1 MGSYPRPSCREPR
14 SRSYWGDVGDVKTRL
29 VIAASAV
36 AVAAAAASLGLVLSS
51 NHEDNPAAR
60 AALIVSV
67 GLLFVGSGLFA
78 TVRRPEN
85 RIGLLMSLVG
95 FYWFLT
101 ALADANTAWIY
112 TLGVAVS
119 LLIYGGFTHVVLAF
133 PSGRLETVRARTI
146 VWLVYLDVI
155 LVQLLLML
163 FRDHVGVA
171 NRPCAD
177 CPHNE
182 FLVTPNHAAATA
194 VDDLQ
199 RGIALALVIAAVA
212 TLYRRVRLATPA
224 ARRTLMPVFV
234 TATVTISL
242 VAVLVLATAVDP
254 SFARQVNWFV
264 LASFAA
270 VPLGFLVGLLRSRL
284 ARSGILRLVVDTPDE
299 PSLREVE
306 LALREATGD
315 PTLRFAYWVDDARG
329 YVNVRGKPFQIP
341 EDTPTRVATRVEDSN
356 CRPIAALVHDRA
368 LLEDSG
374 LLEEVIGVVRM
385 GLQKDRGERAL
396 RVTENRSRALLD
408 AIPDLMFRIS
418 LSGRYLDY
426 RAPNDDDLADS
437 EVLGKTVW
445 DRLPKDL
452 ADRLVEA
459 GRRAVAD
466 RQVQALEYELD
477 LGGERRYFEGRVAA
491 SGDDEFVLIVR
502 NITLRKR
509 AEGELR
515 REREFLGIVAGSTP
529 NFLCAVDR
537 EGRITHRGVNR
548 TFAEALGYDDPEA
561 CGRKLAELVAAS
573 EDRDAMA
580 AALAR
585 GASSGT
591 VVWHEHTWM
600 ARDGRPIPVAW
611 SLTPLTGVYE
621 DWFLVAATDV
631 TERRAREEELRASRA
646 RIVAAG
652 DDERRRLER
661 NLHDG
666 AQQRLV
672 SLSLAL
678 RLAETRLQSDPGG
691 AAQTLAGAREELGQ
705 ALEELR
711 ELARGIHPA
720 ILTDR
725 GLGAALEALA
735 SRAPLPVEI
744 EHRAER
750 LPTSVE
756 VAAYYVVSE
765 ALANVAKYADA
776 TNVRIFVGR
785 ENGAA
790 RVLVSDDG
798 VGGANPADGS
808 GLRGLA
814 DRISALNG
822 TLDVESPPGAGTIV
836 RAEIPFPDTLRQ
848 P

>member
-1 MGSYPRPSCREPR
+1 M
-14 SRSYWGDVGDVKTRL
+14 KTRL
-29 VIAASAV
+29 LIVGSTV
-36 AVAAAAASLGLVLSS
+36 AIAAAAASVGLVLAG
-51 NHEDNPAAR
+51 NHEANPAAR
-60 AALIVSV
+60 AVLIVGV
-67 GLLFVGSGLFA
+67 GLLFVASGLFA

-101 ALADANTAWIY
+101 SLADANTAWIY
-112 TLGVAVS
+112 TIGVALS
-119 LLIYGGFTHVVLAF
+119 LLIYAGFAHVVLAF
-133 PSGRLETVRARTI
+133 PTGRLESPRARAI
-146 VWLVYLDVI
+146 VWLAFLDVT
-155 LVQLLLML
+155 LVQVLLML

-182 FLVTPNHAAATA
+182 LLVTPNHAAATA

-199 RGIALALVIAAVA
+199 RGIALALAIAATA

-224 ARRTLMPVFV
+224 ARRTLLPVVV

-242 VAVLVLATAVDP
+242 IAVLVVATSFSA
-254 SFARQVNWFV
+254 SFALQVNWFV

-270 VPLGFLVGLLRSRL
+270 VPIGFLAGLLHSRL

-299 PSLREVE
+299 PSLGEIE

-329 YVNVRGKPFQIP
+329 YVNVRGKPFAIP
-341 EDTPTRVATRVEDSN
+341 PDTPTRVTTRVEDSAG
-356 CRPIAALVHDRA
+356 RPIAALMHDRA
-368 LLEDSG
+368 LLDDAG

-396 RVTENRSRALLD
+396 RATEVQSRGLLD

-418 LSGRYLDY
+418 VSGRYVDY
-426 RAPNDDDLADS
+426 RAPNETELVDG
-437 EVLGKTVW
+437 EVLGRTVW
-445 DRLPKDL
+445 DRLPKEL
-452 ADRLVEA
+452 ADRFMAA
-459 GRRAVAD
+459 GRSAIEREE
-466 RQVQALEYELD
+466 VQTLEYELE
-477 LGGERRYFEGRVAA
+477 LRGERRYYEARIAA

-502 NITLRKR
+502 NITERKR
-509 AEGELR
+509 AEHELR
-515 REREFLGIVAGSTP
+515 REREFLGIVAGATP
-529 NFLCAVDR
+529 NFLCAIDR

-548 TFAEALGYDDPEA
+548 TFAEKLGFDDAAA
-561 CGRKLAELVAAS
+561 CDRLLVELIAAP
-573 EDRDAMA
+573 EDRDAMTT
-580 AALAR
+580 ALAR
-585 GASSGT
+585 GAASSDVT
-591 VVWHEHTWM
+591 VWHEHTWV
-600 ARDGRPIPVAW
+600 ARDGRRIPVAW

-631 TERRAREEELRASRA
+631 TERKDREEELRASRA

-678 RLAETRLQSDPGG
+678 RLAEARLRSDPED
-691 AAQTLAGAREELGQ
+691 AVRALAGAREELTQ

-725 GLGAALEALA
+725 GLAPALEALA
-735 SRAPLPVEI
+735 ARAPLPVEI
-744 EHRAER
+744 EHGEGS
-750 LPTSVE
+750 LPPSVE

-765 ALANVAKYADA
+765 ALANVAKHAHA
-776 TNVRIFVGR
+776 ANVSVHIA
-785 ENGAA
+785 END
-790 RVLVSDDG
+790 RHLCVDVSDDG
-798 VGGANPADGS
+798 VGGADAETVS
-808 GLRGLA
+808 GLHGLA
-814 DRISALNG
+814 DRVAALDG
-822 TLDVESPPGAGTIV
+822 TLRVESVAGEGTSV
-836 RAEIPFPDTLRQ
+836 RARIPLR
-848 P
+848 

>member
-1 MGSYPRPSCREPR
+1 M
-14 SRSYWGDVGDVKTRL
+14 KTRL
-29 VIAASAV
+29 LIAASTI

-51 NHEDNPAAR
+51 NHDDNPAAR
-60 AALIVSV
+60 AALIVGV

-101 ALADANTAWIY
+101 SLADANTAWIY
-112 TLGVAVS
+112 TVGVAVS
-119 LLIYGGFTHVVLAF
+119 LLIYGGFAHVVLAF
-133 PSGRLETVRARTI
+133 PSGRLETARARTI
-146 VWLVYLDVI
+146 VLLAYFDVI
-155 LVQLLLML
+155 VLQLLLML

-171 NRPCAD
+171 NRTCAD
-177 CPHNE
+177 CPHNV

-199 RGIALALVIAAVA
+199 RGIALALVIATVV
-212 TLYRRVRLATPA
+212 TLYRRARLATPA
-224 ARRTLMPVFV
+224 ARRTLMPVLV
-234 TATVTISL
+234 TATVTAAL
-242 VAVLVLATAVDP
+242 LAVLVVATSFSE
-254 SFARQVNWFV
+254 SFAKQLNWVV
-264 LASFAA
+264 LASFVAL
-270 VPLGFLVGLLRSRL
+270 PLGFLAGLLQSRL

-299 PSLREVE
+299 PSLREIE

-315 PTLRFAYWVDDARG
+315 STLRFAYWLDDAHG
-329 YVNVRGKPFQIP
+329 YVNVRGKPFAIP
-341 EDTPTRVATRVEDSN
+341 EDSSTRVTTRVEDSN
-356 CRPIAALVHDRA
+356 GRPIAALMHDRA
-368 LLEDSG
+368 LLDDTG

-385 GLQKDRGERAL
+385 GLEKDRGERAL
-396 RVTENRSRALLD
+396 RATEVRSRALLD

-418 LSGRYLDY
+418 LTGRYLDY
-426 RAPNDDDLADS
+426 RAPDEGDLVER

-445 DRLPKDL
+445 DRLPREL
-452 ADRLVEA
+452 ADRFVEA

-466 RQVQALEYELD
+466 EQVQTLEYELD
-477 LGGERRYFEGRVAA
+477 FAGERRYFEGRVAA

-502 NITLRKR
+502 NITQRKR
-509 AEGELR
+509 AEDELR
-515 REREFLGIVAGSTP
+515 REREFLGIVASATP
-529 NFLCAVDR
+529 NFLCAVDSG
-537 EGRITHRGVNR
+537 GRITNRGVNR
-548 TFAEALGYDDPEA
+548 TFAETLGWDDSDA
-561 CGRKLAELVAAS
+561 CGRSLAELVAAP
-573 EDRDAMA
+573 EERQEMA
-580 AALAR
+580 TALAA
-585 GASSGT
+585 GASGET
-591 VVWHEHTWM
+591 VVWHEHTWL
-600 ARDGRPIPVAW
+600 AREGRRIPVAW

-621 DWFLVAATDV
+621 DWFLVAGVDV
-631 TERRAREEELRASRA
+631 TERREREEELRASRA

-678 RLAETRLQSDPGG
+678 RLAETRMHHDPDG
-691 AAQTLAGAREELGQ
+691 AAQALAGVREELGQ

-725 GLGAALEALA
+725 GLRAALEALA

-744 EHRAER
+744 EHGDDR
-750 LPTSVE
+750 LPPSVE

-776 TNVRIFVGR
+776 TSVRVSVGR
-785 ENGAA
+785 ENGSAC
-790 RVLVSDDG
+790 VLVADDG
-798 VGGANPADGS
+798 VGGADPADGS

-814 DRISALNG
+814 DRIAALNG
-822 TLDVESPPGAGTIV
+822 TLEIESPPGAGTVI
-836 RAEIPFPDTLRQ
+836 RAEIPFPDNLRQ

>member
-1 MGSYPRPSCREPR
+1 M
-14 SRSYWGDVGDVKTRL
+14 KTRL
-29 VIAASAV
+29 VIAASTV

-51 NHEDNPAAR
+51 NHDDNPAAR
-60 AALIVSV
+60 ATLIVTV

-85 RIGLLMSLVG
+85 RIGLLLCVVG

-101 ALADANTAWIY
+101 SLADANTASIY
-112 TLGVAVS
+112 TIGVAVS
-119 LLIYGGFTHVVLAF
+119 LLIYAGFAHVVLAF
-133 PSGRLETVRARTI
+133 PTGRLETARARTI
-146 VWLVYLDVI
+146 VWLAYLDVTI
-155 LVQLLLML
+155 VQLLLML
-163 FRDHVGVA
+163 FRDHMGVA
-171 NRPCAD
+171 NRTCAD

-182 FLVTPNHAAATA
+182 FVVTNNHAAATA

-242 VAVLVLATAVDP
+242 LAVLVVATSFSA
-254 SFARQVNWFV
+254 SFALQLNWVV

-270 VPLGFLVGLLRSRL
+270 VPLGFLLGLLRSRL

-299 PSLREVE
+299 PSLREIE

-315 PTLRFAYWVDDARG
+315 PTLRFAYWVDDAHG
-329 YVNVRGKPFQIP
+329 YVNVRGKPFAIP
-341 EDTPTRVATRVEDSN
+341 DDTPTRVTTRVYDSGGA
-356 CRPIAALVHDRA
+356 PIAALMHDRTLVDDA
-368 LLEDSG
+368 G

-396 RVTENRSRALLD
+396 RATETRSRALLD

-418 LSGRYLDY
+418 VTGRYLDY
-426 RAPNDDDLADS
+426 RAPNESDLIDT
-437 EVLGKTVW
+437 EVLGRTVW
-445 DRLPKDL
+445 DRLPKEL
-452 ADRLVEA
+452 ADRFMDA
-459 GRRAVAD
+459 GRRAIAGD
-466 RQVQALEYELD
+466 EVQTLEYELRFGSE
-477 LGGERRYFEGRVAA
+477 LRYFEARIAA
-491 SGDDEFVLIVR
+491 SGTDEFVLIVR
-502 NITLRKR
+502 NITQRKR
-509 AEGELR
+509 AEDELK
-515 REREFLGIVAGSTP
+515 REREFLGIVAGATP
-529 NFLCAVDR
+529 NFLCAIDR
-537 EGRITHRGVNR
+537 DGVITDRGVNR
-548 TFAEALGYDDPEA
+548 TFAERLGYDDSDA
-561 CGRKLAELVAAS
+561 CGRSLAELVAAL

-580 AALAR
+580 AGVAQ
-585 GASSGT
+585 GASSDT
-591 VVWHEHTWM
+591 VTWHEHTWIT
-600 ARDGRPIPVAW
+600 RDGRRIPVAW

-621 DWFLVAATDV
+621 DWFLVAAIDV
-631 TERRAREEELRASRA
+631 TERREREEELRASRA

-678 RLAETRLQSDPGG
+678 RLAETRLRSDPTD
-691 AAQTLAGAREELGQ
+691 AARALADAREELGQ

-725 GLGAALEALA
+725 GLPAALEALA

-744 EHRAER
+744 EHGEER
-750 LPTSVE
+750 LPPSVE
-756 VAAYYVVSE
+756 AAAYYVISE
-765 ALANVAKYADA
+765 ALANVAKYAEA
-776 TNVRIFVGR
+776 TNVRISVGR
-785 ENGAA
+785 ENGSAC
-790 RVLVSDDG
+790 VLVADDG
-798 VGGANPADGS
+798 IGGADPADGS

-814 DRISALNG
+814 DRIAALNG
-822 TLDVESPPGAGTIV
+822 TLEVESPPGAGTII
-836 RAEIPFPDTLRQ
+836 RAEIPFPDNLRQ

>member
-1 MGSYPRPSCREPR
+1 
-14 SRSYWGDVGDVKTRL
+14 VKTRL

-36 AVAAAAASLGLVLSS
+36 AVSAAAASLGLVLSS
-51 NHEDNPAAR
+51 SHEDNPAAR
-60 AALIVSV
+60 GALIVGV

-101 ALADANTAWIY
+101 SLADANTAWIY
-112 TLGVAVS
+112 TIGVAVS
-119 LLIYGGFTHVVLAF
+119 LLIYGGFAHVVLAF
-133 PSGRLETVRARTI
+133 PSGRLETARARTI

-171 NRPCAD
+171 NRQCAD

-182 FLVTPNHAAATA
+182 FVVTPNHAAATA
-194 VDDLQ
+194 VDDIQ

-224 ARRTLMPVFV
+224 ARRTLMPVFL
-234 TATVTISL
+234 TATVTSAL
-242 VAVLVLATAVDP
+242 VAVLVVATAFSA
-254 SFARQVNWFV
+254 SFAIQLNWFV

-299 PSLREVE
+299 PSLREIE

-315 PTLRFAYWVDDARG
+315 PTLRFAYWVDDANG
-329 YVNVRGKPFQIP
+329 YVNVRGKPFAIP
-341 EDTPTRVATRVEDSN
+341 NDTPTRVTTCVEDSN
-356 CRPIAALVHDRA
+356 GRPIAALMHDRA
-368 LLEDSG
+368 LLDDVG

-396 RVTENRSRALLD
+396 RATEIRSRALLD

-418 LSGRYLDY
+418 LAGRYLDY
-426 RAPNDDDLADS
+426 RAPNEGDLIDR

-445 DRLPKDL
+445 DRLPKEL
-452 ADRLVEA
+452 AGRFVDA

-466 RQVQALEYELD
+466 QQVQTLEYELD
-477 LGGERRYFEGRVAA
+477 FDGERRYFEGRVAA

-502 NITLRKR
+502 NITQRKR
-509 AEGELR
+509 AEHELR
-515 REREFLGIVAGSTP
+515 REREFLGIVAGATP
-529 NFLCAVDR
+529 NFLCAIDR
-537 EGRITHRGVNR
+537 KGRITDRGVNR
-548 TFAEALGYDDPEA
+548 TFAETLGYDDPDA
-561 CGRKLAELVAAS
+561 CGRTLADLVAAPD
-573 EDRDAMA
+573 DREAMA
-580 AALAR
+580 AALAQ
-585 GASSGT
+585 GASSDN
-591 VVWHEHTWM
+591 VIWHEHMWV
-600 ARDGRPIPVAW
+600 ARDGRRMPVAW

-621 DWFLVAATDV
+621 DWFLVAAIDV
-631 TERRAREEELRASRA
+631 TERKEREEELRASRA

-678 RLAETRLQSDPGG
+678 RLAETHLESDPEG
-691 AAQTLAGAREELGQ
+691 AARTLAGARDELGQ

-744 EHRAER
+744 DHGDER
-750 LPTSVE
+750 LPPSVE

-765 ALANVAKYADA
+765 ALANVAKYAAA
-776 TNVRIFVGR
+776 TNVRVSVAR
-785 ENGAA
+785 ENGTAC
-790 RVLVSDDG
+790 VLVADDG
-798 VGGANPADGS
+798 VGGADPSDGS

-814 DRISALNG
+814 DRLAALNG
-822 TLDVESPPGAGTIV
+822 TLEVESPPGAGTII
-836 RAEIPFPDTLRQ
+836 RAEIPFPDNLRQ